1 MPTNFFDYVA
11 IGFALAIGFRGLD
24 ELLRI
29 IDFFLQRRKEKKAA
43 D

>member
-24 ELLRI
+24 EILNAV
-29 IDFFLQRRKEKKAA
+29 DSFLQHRKNRKSC
-43 D
+43 

>member
-24 ELLRI
+24 ELLCMVAS
-29 IDFFLQRRKEKKAA
+29 FLQRRKERKGR
-43 D
+43 